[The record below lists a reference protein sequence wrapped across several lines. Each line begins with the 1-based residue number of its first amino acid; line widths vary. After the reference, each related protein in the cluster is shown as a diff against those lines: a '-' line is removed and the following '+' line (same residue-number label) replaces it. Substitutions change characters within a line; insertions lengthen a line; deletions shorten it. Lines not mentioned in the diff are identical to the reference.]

1 MRALMRG
8 PNLAR
13 TGGHRDRIVPT
24 DRLGAA
30 EIAGR
35 GRIDRNAVLNGTTE
49 HLATIAASVA
59 MDVAGATGSVVAEG
73 AVAVEEVV
81 PR

>member
-1 MRALMRG
+1 MRD
-8 PNLAR
+8 PSPAR
-13 TGGHRDRIVPT
+13 TGDRRVRIVPI

-59 MDVAGATGSVVAEG
+59 MDVAGATVSVVAEG